1 MQMYALN
8 IPPTLR
14 WWLARVKPSLAGFRR
29 RTLGIALGVLML
41 LLLVVNLLAGESRV
55 PNGGGGRGGGDVS
68 TSYGPRNR
76 TLGFEKIFYL
86 SMKQ

>member
-1 MQMYALN
+1 
-8 IPPTLR
+8 
-14 WWLARVKPSLAGFRR
+14 
-29 RTLGIALGVLML
+29 ML